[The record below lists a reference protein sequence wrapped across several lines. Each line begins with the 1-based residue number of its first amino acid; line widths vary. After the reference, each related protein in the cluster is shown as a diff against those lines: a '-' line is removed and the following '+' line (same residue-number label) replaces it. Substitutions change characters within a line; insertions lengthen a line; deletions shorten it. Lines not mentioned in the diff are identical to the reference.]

1 MDCLERVSQKLSARI
16 SEQGVYSQKER
27 GVKYHLPTVSLCYRP
42 WASLEPIWQKLLSTN
57 AHMHVYFKGR
67 GHQKRTMPWMERKMR
82 SIYLFQLLKVFLR
95 MTWLSVVNKN
105 SGRCWKILKKI
116 LMKYVSMLMENG
128 ITGRVVFIAFV
139 SYLKL

>member
-1 MDCLERVSQKLSARI
+1 
-16 SEQGVYSQKER
+16 
-27 GVKYHLPTVSLCYRP
+27 
-42 WASLEPIWQKLLSTN
+42 
-57 AHMHVYFKGR
+57 
-67 GHQKRTMPWMERKMR
+67 MR